1 MRNRYWKS
9 GDVQVVLALE
19 LRTPALELTWPSI
32 PSIEHSAW
40 VDEASFSLDLLSPE
54 APLWRVVEAI
64 VGSPLT
70 AELRALVA
78 TGIRAGEEQHVAYR
92 RWVRTV
98 GRGFLPGDLDTIDA
112 LTVTLTGA
120 IADGY
125 THQYGARSGEWETRL
140 SLPQLADPT
149 CPARATFT
157 ECLARVDSWL
167 REVAVLA

>member
-1 MRNRYWKS
+1 MRNRDWQA
-9 GDVQVVLALE
+9 GPIHVVLALD
-19 LRTPALELTWPSI
+19 LRTPALQLTWPPI
-32 PSIEHSAW
+32 PSVAHSAW
-40 VDEASFSLDLLSPE
+40 VDEASFSLDLLGPE
-54 APLWRVVEAI
+54 GPLWRVVAS
-64 VGSPLT
+64 VLGGPLT
-70 AELRALVA
+70 TELRAAAA
-78 TGIRAGEEQHVAYR
+78 TGRRPGEQQQVGFR